1 VSGTSTQL
9 SDIAEGLSGVALLGD
24 FGANALGENAIMQ
37 TVGWLAILAV
47 TVAAAFSLGYW
58 FGYRCG
64 QHDAEDGVGEP

>member
-1 VSGTSTQL
+1 
-9 SDIAEGLSGVALLGD
+9 
-24 FGANALGENAIMQ
+24 MQ